1 MRFLLMKVLY
11 CIAFQMYSK
20 IYLRRGRN
28 RHAYLRKKLGHVKII
43 NDFFDSYVSEIGT
56 FLCQTFPNLRRDQ
69 KIKIKPEV
77 TISNRRP
84 DFVFLIPNV
93 ALIVLEYKTSNTT
106 LNIRSSYIKQ
116 MADTYKKFRL
126 KLLDH
131 EEHGK
136 TNNNVIDFMSI
147 LLIRNASTMENK
159 LKCLFRRKIPNIKI
173 WIWMFIIPQISD
185 SPSH

>member
-1 MRFLLMKVLY
+1 M
-11 CIAFQMYSK
+11 ASK

-106 LNIRSSYIKQ
+106 IEIRRSYIKQ
-116 MADTYKKFRL
+116 IADTYKKFRL
-126 KLLDH
+126 KLLEQDQH
-131 EEHGK
+131 
-136 TNNNVIDFMSI
+136 NSVIDFMSI
-147 LLIRNASTMENK
+147 LLIRNASKMENK
-159 LKCLFRRKIPNIKI
+159 LKCLFRRKIPNNKL
-173 WIWMFIIPQISD
+173 WL
-185 SPSH
+185 

>member
-1 MRFLLMKVLY
+1 MKVLY

-28 RHAYLRKKLGHVKII
+28 RHAYLRKKLAHVKII

-56 FLCQTFPNLRRDQ
+56 FLCQTFPSLRRDQ
-69 KIKIKPEV
+69 KIKIKSEV

-116 MADTYKKFRL
+116 VADTYKKFRL
-126 KLLDH
+126 KLLDQ

-136 TNNNVIDFMSI
+136 NNNNVIDFMSI

-173 WIWMFIIPQISD
+173 WI
-185 SPSH
+185 